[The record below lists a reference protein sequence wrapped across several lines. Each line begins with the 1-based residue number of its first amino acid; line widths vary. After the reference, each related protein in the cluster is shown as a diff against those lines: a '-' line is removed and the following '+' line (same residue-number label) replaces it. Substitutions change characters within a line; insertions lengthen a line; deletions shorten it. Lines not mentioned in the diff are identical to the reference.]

1 MGSEPSV
8 ILSDFQTIV
17 EYEIKMSYEG
27 TREEEEAIKG
37 ALIDENFIDRATKV
51 LRGKCLFCYFQSIQG

>member
-17 EYEIKMSYEG
+17 EYEKMSYEG
-27 TREEEEAIKG
+27 TREEEAIKG
-37 ALIDENFIDRATKV
+37 ALIDENFFNRATRV